1 MEDYWKEIEE
11 LNNQLSTLMNM
22 ARESDDNEVQEK
34 LIGMHFEVMKRK
46 KQLMTE
52 AGRNVRAGMRSRA

>member
-1 MEDYWKEIEE
+1 MEEYWKEIEE

-22 ARESDDNEVQEK
+22 ARESDDNEVQAK

-46 KQLMTE
+46 KQLMIE
-52 AGRNVRAGMRSRA
+52 AGRNVRTRMRSRA